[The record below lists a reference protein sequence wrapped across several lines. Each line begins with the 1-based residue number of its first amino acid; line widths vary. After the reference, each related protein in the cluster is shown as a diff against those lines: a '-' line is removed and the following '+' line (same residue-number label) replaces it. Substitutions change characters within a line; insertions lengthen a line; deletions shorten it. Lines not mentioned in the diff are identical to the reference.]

1 MAKSVT
7 YNDIK
12 LFLVDY
18 YEWLYNTNALN
29 NLENLISYMLIKGVI
44 NEEEL
49 IKSITF
55 RRKLQQ
61 QNDVEEDDS
70 TKYEFI
76 GR

>member
-1 MAKSVT
+1 MKKSVT

-29 NLENLISYMLIKGVI
+29 NMENLISYMLIKGVI
-44 NEEEL
+44 DEEAL
-49 IKSITF
+49 IKNITF

-61 QNDVEEDDS
+61 QNDVKEDDS
-70 TKYEFI
+70 TKYEFT

>member
-1 MAKSVT
+1 MKKSVT

-29 NLENLISYMLIKGVI
+29 NMENLISYMLIKGVI
-44 NEEEL
+44 NEEAL
-49 IKSITF
+49 IKNITF

-61 QNDVEEDDS
+61 QNDVKEDDS
-70 TKYEFI
+70 TKYEFT

>member
-1 MAKSVT
+1 MKKSVT

-18 YEWLYNTNALN
+18 YQWLYNTNALN
-29 NLENLISYMLIKGVI
+29 NMENLISYMLIKGVI

-49 IKSITF
+49 IKTITF

-61 QNDVEEDDS
+61 QNDVSEDDS

>member
-1 MAKSVT
+1 MKKSIT

-18 YEWLYNTNALN
+18 YEWLYKTNALN
-29 NLENLISYMLIKGVI
+29 NMENLISYMLIKGVI
-44 NEEEL
+44 DEEAL
-49 IKSITF
+49 IKTITF

-61 QNDVEEDDS
+61 QNDVEDDDS

>member
-1 MAKSVT
+1 MKKSVT

-29 NLENLISYMLIKGVI
+29 NMENLISYMLIKGVI

-61 QNDVEEDDS
+61 QNDVSEDDS

>member
-1 MAKSVT
+1 MKKSVT